1 MVIGRG
7 YTAPWL
13 VDRDLAARDLA
24 ARNVV
29 ARSSPGDTTDSIGSI
44 PSEALRVVCNC
55 TISRSLY
62 VHRKSVTRRFPWD
75 FLAIISLQ
83 RRFQTQALA
92 RRFPARL
99 ARPSTTRRTAPLN
112 RI

>member
-1 MVIGRG
+1 MVIARG
-7 YTAPWL
+7 YKAPWL
-13 VDRDLAARDLA
+13 VARDWVARDLAARDA
-24 ARNVV
+24 V
-29 ARSSPGDTTDSIGSI
+29 ARSPPGDTTDSIGSI
-44 PSEALRVVCNC
+44 PSVALRVGWNC

-83 RRFQTQALA
+83 RRFQNHAT
-92 RRFPARL
+92 
-99 ARPSTTRRTAPLN
+99 SN

>member
-13 VDRDLAARDLA
+13 VARDLAARD
-24 ARNVV
+24 VV
-29 ARSSPGDTTDSIGSI
+29 ARSPPGDTTDSIGSI
-44 PSEALRVVCNC
+44 PRQARRIGRDC

-83 RRFQTQALA
+83 RRFQTQAFA
-92 RRFPARL
+92 RRILARL

>member
-1 MVIGRG
+1 MVIARG
-7 YTAPWL
+7 YKAPWL

-24 ARNVV
+24 ARDVV
-29 ARSSPGDTTDSIGSI
+29 ARSPPGDTTDSIGSI
-44 PSEALRVVCNC
+44 PSEARRVGRDC
-55 TISRSLY
+55 TISRMLY

-83 RRFQTQALA
+83 RRFQNQA
-92 RRFPARL
+92 
-99 ARPSTTRRTAPLN
+99 PSN